1 MSMVNYIVDEE
12 NDEVIIFED
21 DISAKNYCIN
31 WLNRTLAEH
40 LTDLGGGRRW
50 SEEQEGQ
57 RRLEALLCSDIL
69 HALSTDNL
77 SYDDVCNLV
86 YKYKNEYM
94 DLGDEP
100 SIRIFATEPSSN
112 IEVVPAD
119 FSSVNFDIIDD
130 ILNDYSEE
138 VGTFSK
144 N

>member
-1 MSMVNYIVDEE
+1 MSMVNYIVDE
-12 NDEVIIFED
+12 DGDVIIFED

-40 LTDLGGGRRW
+40 LTDLGGVRRW
-50 SEEQEGQ
+50 SEGQERQ
-57 RRLEALLCSDIL
+57 RFSEALLCSDIL

-100 SIRIFATEPSSN
+100 SIRIFTTDTSSN

-130 ILNDYSEE
+130 ILNDYSVE
-138 VGTFSK
+138 VGTFIK

>member
-1 MSMVNYIVDEE
+1 MSMVNYIVDE
-12 NDEVIIFED
+12 DGEVIIFED

-31 WLNRTLAEH
+31 WLNRALAKHFTQLEDDS
-40 LTDLGGGRRW
+40 LW
-50 SEEQEGQ
+50 AEEQEGQ
-57 RRLEALLCSDIL
+57 RFSEALLCSDIYY
-69 HALSTDNL
+69 ALSTDNL

-86 YKYKNEYM
+86 HKYKNVYM

-119 FSSVNFDIIDD
+119 FSSVNFDKIDD
-130 ILNDYSEE
+130 ILNDYSVE
-138 VGTFSK
+138 VGTFIK